1 MRNLS
6 ESNLTDA
13 VLAKLE
19 GATDARFKQVMTSL
33 IKHLHAFV
41 REVEL
46 TEAEW
51 FAGIQFLTATGQK
64 CDDKRQE
71 YILLSDTLGVSMLV
85 DAINHRKPNGATE
98 STVLGPFYVSGAP
111 ELPSG
116 ADLAEGLPGEKAY
129 FAGRV
134 LTPEHKPIAGAT
146 LDVWSTDN
154 EGWYDVQLQGQPMRA
169 RGRIKTDA
177 QGRYAFWT
185 VKPVSYPIPTDGPVG
200 QMLLK
205 MGRHPYRPAHTH
217 MILSAPGYES
227 VTTHVFV
234 EGDPYLESDAVF
246 AVKNSLVVEFKRHE
260 AGTAPDGKRMQQA
273 YYTVAYDFGLVP
285 TTQAK
290 AA

>member
-1 MRNLS
+1 
-6 ESNLTDA
+6 
-13 VLAKLE
+13 
-19 GATDARFKQVMTSL
+19 MTSL

-46 TEAEW
+46 TEPEW
-51 FAGIQFLTATGQK
+51 LAGIQFLTATGQK

-85 DAINHRKPNGATE
+85 DAINHRKPSGATE
-98 STVLGPFYVSGAP
+98 STVLGPFYVPGAP
-111 ELPSG
+111 ELPIG
-116 ADLAEGLPGEKAY
+116 ADLSAGLSGEKAH
-129 FAGRV
+129 FTGHV
-134 LTPEHKPIAGAT
+134 LTAEGRPIAGAT

-154 EGWYDVQLQGQPMRA
+154 EGWYDVQLQGQAMRA
-169 RGRIKTDA
+169 RGKITTDA
-177 QGRYAFWT
+177 DGRYAFWT

-200 QMLLK
+200 QMLLR

-217 MILSAPGYES
+217 MILSAPGYET

-246 AVKNSLVVEFKRHE
+246 AVKNSLVVEFKQHQP
-260 AGTAPDGKRMQQA
+260 GIAPDGKRMDKP
-273 YYTVAYDFGLVP
+273 YCTVQYDFGLVP
-285 TTQAK
+285 SRQAQ